1 MESSELSN
9 RLEGKV
15 AVITGGVS
23 GMGLATVRRFVEEGA
38 RVVVG
43 DLQGEPGER
52 LARELGGAVRFHLTD
67 VSKERDVEALVQ
79 RAIDEFGRIDCMFNN
94 AGYGGVAGE
103 IFDLDLGEA
112 YQRTI
117 DVLFTGVL
125 SGTKHAARAMKAQ
138 GAGGSI
144 INTASVAGLRA
155 GFGPHVYSAMKS
167 AVISITRS
175 AAIEIGQY
183 GIRVNAICPGFIA
196 TPIFAGVRN
205 WNYDTRMKF
214 AAELEQTVTTTTAI
228 QRAGRGAD
236 IAGMALYLASDD
248 STFVT
253 GQQFVVDGGLT
264 AGAVR
269 DPNRPNSIAELVER
283 IEGGSGA

>member
-1 MESSELSN
+1 LSS

-23 GMGLATVRRFVEEGA
+23 GMGLATVRRFADEGA

-52 LARELGGAVRFHLTD
+52 LAQELGEAACFQLTD

-79 RAIDEFGRIDCMFNN
+79 RAVDQFGRIDCMFNN
-94 AGYGGVAGE
+94 AGYGGIAGE
-103 IFDLDLGEA
+103 IIELDLGEA
-112 YQRTI
+112 YRRTI

-125 SGTKHAARAMKAQ
+125 CGIKHAARAMKAQ
-138 GAGGSI
+138 GSGGSI

-167 AVISITRS
+167 AVISLSRS
-175 AAIEIGQY
+175 AAIELGSY
-183 GIRVNAICPGFIA
+183 GVRVNAICPGFIA
-196 TPIFAGVRN
+196 TPIFAGERN

-214 AAELEQTVTTTTAI
+214 AAELEQTARPTTAI
-228 QRAGRGAD
+228 ARVGRGSD

-248 STFVT
+248 SAFVT
-253 GQQFVVDGGLT
+253 GQHFVVDGGLT
-264 AGAVR
+264 AGTVR
-269 DPNRPNSIAELVER
+269 DPNQPNSIGALAER
-283 IEGGSGA
+283 IESEG